1 MEVIAIT
8 EIEPPVHS
16 STNNSLIVNE
26 GREKFKS
33 IYPIEKVP
41 ANLRK
46 SNEEA
51 YTPKIISI
59 GPYHRGGN
67 RGIKYKHMYYT
78 HRRFLHKI
86 IDDKECEIQY
96 FYAEAINQKYII
108 DMFTLDACFII
119 ELFLISNS
127 KSWRSDD
134 PIFTNQSQLRSLKN
148 DFLLLENQFP
158 FVFIEEVFNREY
170 GHVSFD
176 LLDLAFDFFKEF
188 NVLHIWP
195 SNVKI
200 EHFTDLLR
208 TFQLPP
214 SRRLPPRSN
223 KMVKL
228 SYSATQL
235 REVGVKFEPSTSQC
249 ILDLKF
255 SLKSGVLRI
264 PCLELNNTTETLMRN
279 ILALEQTRYRG
290 NGYVTD
296 YFVILHFLIQ
306 STEDMDLLCDR
317 KIVVNYLFD
326 TNAATS
332 LVKDLFK
339 DIKWEDMNH
348 NYIRIY
354 QNLNKFY
361 HRQRSQP
368 RIWKKILKRDYFS
381 NP

>member
-1 MEVIAIT
+1 M
-8 EIEPPVHS
+8 
-16 STNNSLIVNE
+16 
-26 GREKFKS
+26 
-33 IYPIEKVP
+33 
-41 ANLRK
+41 
-46 SNEEA
+46 
-51 YTPKIISI
+51 
-59 GPYHRGGN
+59 
-67 RGIKYKHMYYT
+67 
-78 HRRFLHKI
+78 
-86 IDDKECEIQY
+86 
-96 FYAEAINQKYII
+96 
-108 DMFTLDACFII
+108 
-119 ELFLISNS
+119 
-127 KSWRSDD
+127 
-134 PIFTNQSQLRSLKN
+134 KN
-148 DFLLLENQFP
+148 DFLLLENQLP

-170 GHVSFD
+170 GHVSSD

-317 KIVVNYLFD
+317 GIVVNYLFD
-326 TNAATS
+326 TNSATS

-361 HRQRSQP
+361 HR
-368 RIWKKILKRDYFS
+368 
-381 NP
+381 